1 MKELILV
8 EGKRFARVE
17 ILEGILIYGLEKGLQ
32 F

>member
-8 EGKRFARVE
+8 QGERFIRVE
-17 ILEGILIYGLEKGLQ
+17 ILEGILVYGLEKGLQ